1 MRRQSNADVGTEFE
15 LCWVISLSLSTLIPF
30 LEM

>member
-1 MRRQSNADVGTEFE
+1 MEMKADVGTELE